1 MSLAADTTLLS
12 GSTGFTGTISPQ
24 PTKGTERGYHRDMEA
39 EVHVRDVRRVETRSG
54 KTRFVLED
62 SQGNEY
68 TTFREAI
75 GEEAERYAGRRAAIT
90 YHEEQRGSFRNVY
103 LDSVEPAAN
112 QDDEARNADE
122 ANEADEVG
130 WRTAIEASPWLL
142 GSSEPDREVPP
153 EEFFDRLKPFKD
165 LVSEDIKGTGDEPSS
180 EGAERDR
187 GETI

>member
-1 MSLAADTTLLS
+1 V
-12 GSTGFTGTISPQ
+12 
-24 PTKGTERGYHRDMEA
+24 EA

-62 SQGNEY
+62 SHGNEY

-103 LDSVEPAAN
+103 LDSVAPAPN
-112 QDDEARNADE
+112 QDDRAGGGDE
-122 ANEADEVG
+122 ANEADEGG

-142 GSSEPDREVPP
+142 GSSDPDREVPP

-165 LVSEDIKGTGDEPSS
+165 LVSEDIK
-180 EGAERDR
+180 ERDEEPASEER
-187 GETI
+187 AETDPGEES